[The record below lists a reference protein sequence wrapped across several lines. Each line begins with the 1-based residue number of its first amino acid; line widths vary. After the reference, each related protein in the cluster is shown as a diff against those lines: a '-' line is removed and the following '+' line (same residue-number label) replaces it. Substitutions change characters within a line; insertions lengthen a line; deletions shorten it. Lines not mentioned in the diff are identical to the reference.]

1 MSYKELTG
9 AIFSNNSLAKESRPQ
24 SRQQNQNQN
33 QNQNHAHQ
41 HAEGSNFAYL
51 EQEE

>member
-33 QNQNHAHQ
+33 QNHAHQ